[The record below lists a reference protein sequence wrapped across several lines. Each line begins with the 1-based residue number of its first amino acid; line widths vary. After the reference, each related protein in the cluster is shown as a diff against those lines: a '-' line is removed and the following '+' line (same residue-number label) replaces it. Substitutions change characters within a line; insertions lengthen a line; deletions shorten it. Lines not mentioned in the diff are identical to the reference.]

1 MARPC
6 IFYYVCFIFRSEYA
20 TILYYYVIYAVKL
33 MIFCL
38 ASNDKYNNILS
49 SRAQYFNVV
58 ANILIKHTC
67 TSSVVEKKKD
77 FSRLVIVII
86 VIVAL

>member
-1 MARPC
+1 
-6 IFYYVCFIFRSEYA
+6 
-20 TILYYYVIYAVKL
+20 

-58 ANILIKHTC
+58 ANILIKYTC